1 MELKIGKRIQDLRKQ
16 KGLTQE
22 QVAAAL
28 NISAAAVSKWE
39 TDTTYPDITILNPL
53 ARLLGVS
60 VDVLLDFQEQM
71 TEEECMK
78 RMEKAD
84 TLFST
89 RNWEEGQQYCE
100 ASERISDRL
109 ISEIPGGFD
118 LYAVCR
124 CQLTGRNF
132 EAADG
137 TKHYV
142 V

>member
-89 RNWEEGQQYCE
+89 R
-100 ASERISDRL
+100 
-109 ISEIPGGFD
+109 
-118 LYAVCR
+118 
-124 CQLTGRNF
+124 TGRGTDHPLIQTF
-132 EAADG
+132 DG
-137 TKHYV
+137 TSGESRWDSLCQSSDAGDGLCCAGIY
-142 V
+142 

>member
-78 RMEKAD
+78 RMEKSGYTVFD
-84 TLFST
+84 KKL
-89 RNWEEGQQYCE
+89 
-100 ASERISDRL
+100 ERRT
-109 ISEIPGGFD
+109 
-118 LYAVCR
+118 AV
-124 CQLTGRNF
+124 L
-132 EAADG
+132 
-137 TKHYV
+137 
-142 V
+142 

>member
-60 VDVLLDFQEQM
+60 SAGLSGADDGR
-71 TEEECMK
+71 
-78 RMEKAD
+78 RMYE
-84 TLFST
+84 
-89 RNWEEGQQYCE
+89 
-100 ASERISDRL
+100 
-109 ISEIPGGFD
+109 
-118 LYAVCR
+118 
-124 CQLTGRNF
+124 
-132 EAADG
+132 ADG
-137 TKHYV
+137 ESGYTVFDKKLGRRTAV
-142 V
+142 L

>member
-60 VDVLLDFQEQM
+60 VDVLLDFQEQIG
-71 TEEECMK
+71 
-78 RMEKAD
+78 R
-84 TLFST
+84 
-89 RNWEEGQQYCE
+89 
-100 ASERISDRL
+100 ASCRERVS
-109 ISEIPGGFD
+109 SP
-118 LYAVCR
+118 V
-124 CQLTGRNF
+124 
-132 EAADG
+132 
-137 TKHYV
+137 
-142 V
+142 

>member
-78 RMEKAD
+78 RWRKRIHCFRQETGKKD
-84 TLFST
+84 SST
-89 RNWEEGQQYCE
+89 VK
-100 ASERISDRL
+100 S
-109 ISEIPGGFD
+109 F
-118 LYAVCR
+118 
-124 CQLTGRNF
+124 
-132 EAADG
+132 
-137 TKHYV
+137 
-142 V
+142 

>member
-1 MELKIGKRIQDLRKQ
+1 MESFLFFDTIKAAKDQRKERCRWMELKIGKRIQDLRKQ

-89 RNWEEGQQYCE
+89 RN
-100 ASERISDRL
+100 
-109 ISEIPGGFD
+109 
-118 LYAVCR
+118 
-124 CQLTGRNF
+124 
-132 EAADG
+132 
-137 TKHYV
+137 
-142 V
+142 

>member
-60 VDVLLDFQEQM
+60 GCSAGLSGADDGR
-71 TEEECMK
+71 
-78 RMEKAD
+78 RMYE
-84 TLFST
+84 
-89 RNWEEGQQYCE
+89 
-100 ASERISDRL
+100 
-109 ISEIPGGFD
+109 
-118 LYAVCR
+118 
-124 CQLTGRNF
+124 
-132 EAADG
+132 ADG
-137 TKHYV
+137 ESGYTVFDKKLGRRTAV
-142 V
+142 L

>member
-60 VDVLLDFQEQM
+60 GFSGADDGR
-71 TEEECMK
+71 
-78 RMEKAD
+78 RMYE
-84 TLFST
+84 
-89 RNWEEGQQYCE
+89 
-100 ASERISDRL
+100 
-109 ISEIPGGFD
+109 
-118 LYAVCR
+118 
-124 CQLTGRNF
+124 
-132 EAADG
+132 ADG
-137 TKHYV
+137 ESGYTVFDKKLGRRTAV
-142 V
+142 L